1 MIFLEKRVNKWVV
14 KVAFLGC
21 HSACFAVQYINYCL
35 AIVTLLDCKSGAMRA
50 IWVSLMGGKGGFD
63 AGKTIKTAF

>member
-1 MIFLEKRVNKWVV
+1 MVPKSTIVRIILTFTIGIITTKYLK
-14 KVAFLGC
+14 
-21 HSACFAVQYINYCL
+21 YCL

>member
-1 MIFLEKRVNKWVV
+1 MLTVTI
-14 KVAFLGC
+14 GIITT
-21 HSACFAVQYINYCL
+21 QYLKYCL

>member
-1 MIFLEKRVNKWVV
+1 MLTVTI
-14 KVAFLGC
+14 GIITT
-21 HSACFAVQYINYCL
+21 QYLKYCL

-50 IWVSLMGGKGGFD
+50 IWVSLMVGKGGFD